1 MAVVSRHRRDPFGEY
16 FGATRHCAGGDFG
29 SVRTLGV
36 AAQCVVDHAHPS
48 DARGAVGRAHRCAG
62 VCFAFRLGLARTTHG
77 VDARAVVGLGTAR
90 RGAFGI
96 ARVGLQCVL
105 GADI

>member
-1 MAVVSRHRRDPFGEY
+1 MAVVPRHRRDPLGEY
-16 FGATRHCAGGDFG
+16 FGAARHCAGGYFG
-29 SVRTLGV
+29 FVRTLGV
-36 AAQCVVDHAHPS
+36 AAQCLANHAHPS

-62 VCFAFRLGLARTTHG
+62 VCFAFRLGSARTTHG
-77 VDARAVVGLGTAR
+77 VDARIVAGLGTAR
-90 RGAFGI
+90 CGALGI